1 MCRVCFLFQDRN
13 HKHADVCVYT
23 ACVQY
28 RQEGLNT
35 VSAEKWSVIACILL
49 TFSILFYFY
58 LMFVLFLFFT
68 YDGTV
73 LYLICIRKGCVSD
86 LGLHHAPCVEVSME
100 PVIVT

>member
-1 MCRVCFLFQDRN
+1 MFIWSNMSRVCFLFQDRN

-35 VSAEKWSVIACILL
+35 VSAEQWSVIACILL

-58 LMFVLFLFFT
+58 FYFFT

-73 LYLICIRKGCVSD
+73 QYLIWTRKGCVSD
-86 LGLHHAPCVEVSME
+86 LGTAPCTMC
-100 PVIVT
+100 